1 MALGALAIPVI
12 VHLIFRWQSRQVEL
26 GTIRFLTEILREN
39 ARRRQLKRWLLLA
52 MRLACVALLA
62 LLFMRPYLL
71 ARQAAAKDRFLAI
84 VIDQSASMGLGTAG
98 GRAVDRAVSRAREL
112 LRQSGQNTR
121 WEVALFDHEV
131 YPLSAAD
138 AGPNGKQ
145 VSIDRLEPPAAIYA
159 ATDYG
164 AAMAWA
170 RDVCLSARPGR
181 KEVYVLT
188 DLQRSGLDWTS
199 TEAFPA
205 DVVVHVEDFGKPL
218 VNNIAVTSAV
228 MSKTILRPGEPL
240 TVDVSVF
247 NFGPLPQPDEPVT
260 LVLAGGNRTHR
271 LEQTAT
277 FDPGKVTQ
285 LAFEVPGLLV
295 GQWTGTVQIDVDDEL
310 SFDNQRHVAVDVA
323 PPLAVLLVDGA
334 EAPARV
340 LSETFYLD
348 AALRL
353 AGPGETFAE
362 GPFQPREV
370 RFADEGLPPLDDV
383 DLVVL
388 ANVGG
393 LNASEAS
400 RLADFVDA
408 GGNLVVFTGENVT
421 AESCETL
428 ATSGLTVGDI
438 LGTVRSSDLPFRWQT
453 WQESHPL
460 FEPFRDPQ
468 HGDLRRLSFD
478 AYTLIEPAAD
488 ARVLAS
494 FRDGAPALLDRAVG
508 RGRVMWFAS
517 AANRGWSDWP
527 RSRLFVPLVH
537 QMLLDLAGLTGS
549 GPVRQVRLDAGTAGS
564 SGLVPGVNDRD
575 GYRDVVNVSPR
586 ESETDRCTVEEFA
599 QRFEL
604 TLPAATDEARGPSPV
619 VAAGPNFDLRDH
631 EIWQYLAL
639 ALVLLVCSEAFLANR
654 TSS

>member
-71 ARQAAAKDRFLAI
+71 ARQAAAKDRFVAI
-84 VIDQSASMGLGTAG
+84 LIDQSASMGLGTTG
-98 GRAVDRAVSRAREL
+98 GRAVDRAVARAREL
-112 LRQSGQNTR
+112 LRQSGQDTR

-131 YPLSAAD
+131 HPLSAANTQP
-138 AGPNGKQ
+138 A
-145 VSIDRLEPPAAIYA
+145 DRQASLDNLEPPDALYD

-164 AAMAWA
+164 AAISWA
-170 RDVCLSARPGR
+170 RDVCLSARQGR

-199 TEAFPA
+199 TEEFPA
-205 DVVVHVEDFGKPL
+205 DVVVHIEDLGKPL
-218 VNNIAVTSAV
+218 VNNIAVTSAE
-228 MSKTILRPGEPL
+228 MSKTVPRPGEPL
-240 TVDVSVF
+240 TVDVSIF

-260 LVLAGGNRTHR
+260 LVLSSGNRTHR
-271 LEQTAT
+271 LEQSAT
-277 FDPGKVTQ
+277 FEPGKVTQ
-285 LAFEVPGLLV
+285 FAFEVPGLPA

-310 SFDNQRHVAVDVA
+310 SFDNQRHVAVEVA
-323 PPLAVLLVDGA
+323 PPLGVLLVDGA

-340 LSETFYLD
+340 LSETYYLE

-353 AGPGETFAE
+353 AGPGESFAE

-370 RFADEGLPPLDDV
+370 RFADSGLPPLEDIAV
-383 DLVVL
+383 VVL

-393 LNASEAS
+393 LSSAEAA
-400 RLADFVDA
+400 RVADFVEA
-408 GGNLVVFTGENVT
+408 GGKLLVFTGENVT

-428 ATSGLTVGDI
+428 QTSGLAAGEV

-453 WQESHPL
+453 WQELHPL

-478 AYTLIEPAAD
+478 AYTRIDPAAD

-494 FRDGAPALLDRAVG
+494 FRDGAPALVDRTVG
-508 RGRVMWFAS
+508 RGRVLWFTS
-517 AANRGWSDWP
+517 AASRGWSDWP

-549 GPVRQVRLDAGTAGS
+549 GPVRHVRLDAATAGT
-564 SGLVPGVNDRD
+564 SGLAPGVIPRD

-604 TLPAATDEARGPSPV
+604 TLPTTTDEARGPSPV
-619 VAAGPNFDLRDH
+619 VAAGAKFDLRDH
-631 EIWQYLAL
+631 ELWQYVAL

>member
-71 ARQAAAKDRFLAI
+71 ARQVAAKDRFLVI
-84 VIDQSASMGLGTAG
+84 LIDQSASMGLATTG
-98 GRAVDRAVSRAREL
+98 GRAIDRAVARAREL
-112 LRQSGQNTR
+112 LRQSGQDTR

-131 YPLSAAD
+131 HPLSAAD
-138 AGPNGKQ
+138 AGGQGEQASVDN
-145 VSIDRLEPPAAIYA
+145 LEPPDALYD

-164 AAMAWA
+164 AAIAWA

-199 TEAFPA
+199 TEAFPG
-205 DVVVHVEDFGKPL
+205 DVVVHVEDMGMPL
-218 VNNIAVTSAV
+218 VENVGVASAT
-228 MSKTILRPGEPL
+228 MSRSVARPAEPVI
-240 TVDVSVF
+240 VDVSIV
-247 NFGPLPQPDEPVT
+247 NFGTMPLPDEPVT
-260 LVLAGGNRTHR
+260 LVLTSGNRTHR
-271 LEQTAT
+271 LEQTAA

-285 LAFEVPGLLV
+285 LAFEVPGLTA
-295 GQWTGTVQIDVDDEL
+295 GQWSGTVQIDVDDKL
-310 SFDNQRHVAVDVA
+310 SFDNQRHIAVDVA
-323 PPLAVLLVDGA
+323 PPLNVLLVDGA

-340 LSETFYLD
+340 LSETFYLE

-353 AGPGETFAE
+353 AGPGETFAD

-370 RFADEGLPPLDDV
+370 RFADEGLPPPTGI
-383 DLVVL
+383 DLIVL

-393 LNASEAS
+393 LSAAEATQLS
-400 RLADFVDA
+400 DFVTA
-408 GGNLVVFTGENVT
+408 GGKLVVFTGENVT
-421 AESCETL
+421 ADSCAAL
-428 ATSGLTVGDI
+428 ATAGLTVGNVV
-438 LGTVRSSDLPFRWQT
+438 GAVRSSDLPFRWQT
-453 WQESHPL
+453 WQEAHPL

-478 AYTLIEPAAD
+478 AYTRIEPAAD
-488 ARVLAS
+488 ARVLAT
-494 FRDGAPALLDRAVG
+494 FRDGAPALLDRTVG
-508 RGRVMWFAS
+508 RGRVLWFTS

-549 GPVRQVRLDAGTAGS
+549 GPVRQVRLDAGTMGT
-564 SGLVPGVNDRD
+564 SGLTPGVVERD

-604 TLPAATDEARGPSPV
+604 TLPTLTDEARGPSPV

-631 EIWQYLAL
+631 ELWQYVAL